1 MQPLREVGQS
11 VTAAIEQINGAAQR
25 LQGAEAGA
33 QTLAQA
39 LTTAAQRFDGLDR
52 ELGKVVDRL
61 TEGLQNFTQQ
71 ISKFVSG
78 TDQNMAKAATQ
89 LHGAIAELTDVLDD
103 HRRPPKAA

>member
-1 MQPLREVGQS
+1 VQPLREVGQS